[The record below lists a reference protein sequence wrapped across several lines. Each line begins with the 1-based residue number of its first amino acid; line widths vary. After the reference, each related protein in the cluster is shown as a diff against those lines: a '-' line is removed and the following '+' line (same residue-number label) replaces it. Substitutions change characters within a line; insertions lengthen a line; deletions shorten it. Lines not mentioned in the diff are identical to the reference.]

1 MRLTFLKEYNFGL
14 SEVVKCNKILRF
26 CEKQNYLKSNK
37 KSTRTLILKVV
48 TVTQSALENRKD
60 IHCNSIHKD
69 IFQPKIGREVKPWPN
84 DSLISVSLASNRL
97 MDVTQ
102 LALTWSPNAEKPAL
116 TCVQICSRPLK

>member
-37 KSTRTLILKVV
+37 NSTRTLILKEV

-60 IHCNSIHKD
+60 MHCNSIHKD
-69 IFQPKIGREVKPWPN
+69 IFQPKIGREVKPWPKGLFSDLCFN
-84 DSLISVSLASNRL
+84 GRHS
-97 MDVTQ
+97 
-102 LALTWSPNAEKPAL
+102 
-116 TCVQICSRPLK
+116 TCVDLGWVAKR